1 MGWVNE
7 LSQVLQK
14 YSGEK
19 AQAAEA
25 PQDSAPHQDFD
36 KVAQAAP
43 RSALADAISEAF
55 RSNSTPPFAEMIA
68 HLFTQSSGEQKA
80 GILNRLLSSG
90 GPDFLTQAAGT
101 GMLAKLAETLGASQQ
116 VTPEKAQQVAPEA
129 VKQLADRVQHA
140 NPSIIEMAGE
150 FYAQHPALVKTLG
163 AGALAL
169 AMSKMSRRAA

>member
-1 MGWVNE
+1 
-7 LSQVLQK
+7 
-14 YSGEK
+14 
-19 AQAAEA
+19 
-25 PQDSAPHQDFD
+25 
-36 KVAQAAP
+36 
-43 RSALADAISEAF
+43 
-55 RSNSTPPFAEMIA
+55 MIA